1 MTMQNNLILAAMA
14 ALMIGAPAMAMSH
27 AAERPLPLMLAQ
39 GRAEDS
45 LWKAGKYAIADEE
58 WDKAV
63 DIFARV
69 RSRFPK
75 SAYVGDSYYWQ
86 AFALYN
92 KGSNSARRQA
102 VNLLD
107 RQLDEHESSRTF
119 GDAKALRTRIQG
131 QLARG
136 GDEASAAAISKIA
149 TDAVAI
155 GLGAASRALE
165 GVAAG
170 ASAGAGPGVGAGS
183 SARASSRASNQSGR
197 CREDEDD
204 ERVMA
209 LNALLQMNSDDALP
223 LLKQVLAKR
232 GDCSEILRRKAVFLV
247 SQKRGSEAADILMD
261 VAKNDPD
268 RETQENAVF
277 WLSSV
282 AGDRSVTLLEQILKT
297 SRDEEIQKKAIFS
310 LQNSN
315 RPRAYEVLRD
325 YASRDDVS
333 SELRMDAIFWLGQRR
348 SEDNATFLKQ
358 LFARSKNHEV
368 QDKII
373 FSLSQQHTASNNQ
386 FLLDQAMNQS
396 LSMELRKS
404 ALFWA
409 GQSGAADVAQ
419 LSSVY
424 DKATDVE
431 FKEQVIFV
439 LQQKGRNTAAIDK
452 LIDIAR
458 NDKNRDLRSKAVFW
472 LGQSRDPRVIK
483 LLQDIILKPDQE

>member
-1 MTMQNNLILAAMA
+1 MHKRLMLAAMA
-14 ALMIGAPAMAMSH
+14 AFMLGAPMA
-27 AAERPLPLMLAQ
+27 AKANEAERHLPVMLSQ
-39 GRAEDS
+39 GRVEDS

-69 RSRFPK
+69 RSRFPR
-75 SAYVGDSYYWQ
+75 SAYVGDSFYWQ

-102 VNLLD
+102 VSLLD
-107 RQLDEHESSRTF
+107 RQLDEHESSRTS
-119 GDAKALRTRIQG
+119 GEAKALRARING
-131 QLARG
+131 QLAQG
-136 GDEASAAAISKIA
+136 GDEAAAATIAKIA
-149 TDAVAI
+149 GDAVTL
-155 GLGAASRALE
+155 GLNAAAQALGE
-165 GVAAG
+165 V
-170 ASAGAGPGVGAGS
+170 SKELGS
-183 SARASSRASNQSGR
+183 TARAGTSSGSNRGNRAQAQSTR
-197 CREDEDD
+197 CKEDEDD

-232 GDCSEILRRKAVFLV
+232 ETCSEILRRKAVFLV

-268 RETQENAVF
+268 KQTREDAVF

-282 AGDRSVTLLEQILKT
+282 AGDRSVSLLEQILKT
-297 SRDEEIQKKAIFS
+297 SRDEDIQKKAIFS
-310 LQNSN
+310 LHNSN

-325 YASRDDVS
+325 YADRTDVS
-333 SELRMDAIFWLGQRR
+333 SDLRMDAIFWLGQRR
-348 SEDNATFLKQ
+348 SEENATFLKQ
-358 LFARSKNHEV
+358 LFARARNQEV
-368 QDKII
+368 QEKII
-373 FSLSQQHTASNNQ
+373 FSLSQQNTAGNNQ
-386 FLLDQAMNQS
+386 FLLDQALNQS

-409 GQSGAADVAQ
+409 GQSGALDVAR
-419 LSSVY
+419 LSEVY
-424 DKATDVE
+424 DKSSEFE

-439 LQQKGRNTAAIDK
+439 LQQKGRNTAAVDK
-452 LIDIAR
+452 LIDIAK
-458 NDKNRDLRSKAVFW
+458 NDKNRELRSKAIFW

-483 LLQDIILKPDQE
+483 MLQDIILKPDGE